1 MWLFAK
7 IMRFF
12 LFYHLNHIHFYPI
25 RVYMVVRFGLLQFY
39 YRMLQLFLFHFE
51 YAGARRNKISTLV
64 RVMLRGFSS
73 FLSVFRFVSS
83 ALSHMTVAASS
94 EFPWMFECVCVCA
107 VYLIFW
113 NIRSLNKL
121 LIRLGE
127 EDKKKWQKRI
137 SANARIHNCDSTFV
151 ERKWKKAMTTSKC
164 MARIKNDTKTRK
176 YISHYRSHQPSRMTW
191 LINWCIHFGAP

>member
-1 MWLFAK
+1 MIYFDAQKNNKPNEMKNEYYSFGCERIILAMIENKCDSSRKSCGSFCFTIWIIF
-7 IMRFF
+7 IF
-12 LFYHLNHIHFYPI
+12 I
-25 RVYMVVRFGLLQFY
+25 RYAFTWWFDSGCCSSI
-39 YRMLQLFLFHFE
+39 QLFLFHFE

-73 FLSVFRFVSS
+73 FLSVFGFVSS

-127 EDKKKWQKRI
+127 EDKK
-137 SANARIHNCDSTFV
+137 ND
-151 ERKWKKAMTTSKC
+151 
-164 MARIKNDTKTRK
+164 KNE
-176 YISHYRSHQPSRMTW
+176 
-191 LINWCIHFGAP
+191 